1 MSKSEPESFECVYKL
16 QYELVLKELSKELS
30 EYKKSETFSQS
41 LQDVEAKI
49 ENQTQLQ
56 YLRNYVYDPRSPK
69 LSFQARNKRAELE
82 ANKLGVSVWVW
93 YASQKK

>member
-1 MSKSEPESFECVYKL
+1 MGLFMSKSEPESFECVYKL
-16 QYELVLKELSKELS
+16 QYELVLKELS

-41 LQDVEAKI
+41 LLDVEAKL

-56 YLRNYVYDPRSPK
+56 YLRNYAYDSRSPK

-93 YASQKK
+93 CASQKK